1 MSPALNAGSRSE
13 RALAW
18 VLPAAAWATYAPLGL
33 KYLAWFAATG
43 LSVAVVQQQALWR
56 STWRQAGPRLLLLW
70 LGWMF
75 ASAWWSPAAWPHL
88 LTHAWMYS
96 LPLSAI
102 VIGAACPP
110 ALAERALAH
119 FAVAS
124 GGVGGLWF
132 VYVRGGLPDSLLW
145 HSTLSATGN
154 QRIVASVLLALGA
167 AMACWLVPRQ
177 TGPGRKTLLAL
188 AALLA
193 VAGLASQDRRSGMLL
208 LPLLFLAWAL
218 ALPRPLVWRATLV
231 AGVGLAAATVWM
243 TSDTVRGRF
252 AEGSNELSAY
262 SSSAPVATSWGIR
275 LRMFELT
282 TDMVR
287 ERPAFG
293 HGLGSWQQQWDRR
306 VPFGTRLADNSTPHN
321 DYLMVAA
328 QAGVPAAV
336 LLLGWLAAMAASA
349 MRAGALG
356 VPALM
361 AWFTLAAT
369 ALANATL
376 RDAKFALPL
385 LLVAGVATAMA
396 AARSEQAKPAM

>member
-1 MSPALNAGSRSE
+1 MKAVASSRCE
-13 RALAW
+13 RALVL

-43 LSVAVVQQQALWR
+43 LSLAVVQQQALWR
-56 STWRQAGPRLLLLW
+56 SSWRQPGPRLLLLW
-70 LGWMF
+70 VGWMLV
-75 ASAWWSPAAWPHL
+75 SALWSNTAWPHM

-96 LPLSAI
+96 LPVGAI
-102 VIGAACPP
+102 FIAAACPP
-110 ALAERALAH
+110 AVAERALVH

-124 GGVGGLWF
+124 GCVGGLWL
-132 VYVRGGLPDSLLW
+132 VYARGGLPPSLLW
-145 HSTLSATGN
+145 QSTLSASGN

-167 AMACWLVPRQ
+167 AVACWLLPRQ
-177 TGPGRKTLLAL
+177 TGPARKTLLAA

-218 ALPRPLVWRATLV
+218 ALPRPRVWRATLV

-243 TSDTVRGRF
+243 ASDTVRGRF
-252 AEGSNELSAY
+252 AEGSDEINAY

-275 LRMFELT
+275 LRMLELT

-287 ERPAFG
+287 ERPVFG
-293 HGLGSWQQQWDRR
+293 HGLGSWQQQWDQR

-336 LLLGWLAAMAASA
+336 LLLGWLGVMMASA
-349 MRAGALG
+349 VRAGALG

-385 LLVAGVATAMA
+385 LLLAGVATAVA
-396 AARSEQAKPAM
+396 AARSEQAKLAK